1 MEYTNKTVS
10 ILGTEYKVEFRSEK
24 EDKLLIDCFGYT
36 DETDQV
42 LVVQKIPENNEFV
55 NPDWRIK
62 KTLRHEIIHAFLFE
76 SGLDNNTTM
85 SGNWAQNEEMV
96 DWIARQFPK
105 ISKVYE
111 QLGVMD

>member
-42 LVVQKIPENNEFV
+42 LVIQKIPENNEFV

-76 SGLDNNTTM
+76 SGLWRN
-85 SGNWAQNEEMV
+85 SGDVNAWSMNEEMV
-96 DWIARQFPK
+96 DWIAIQMPK
-105 ISKVYE
+105 MVKAMQDAE
-111 QLGVMD
+111 AM